1 MEPPGSPLDD
11 FILSLTSRPN
21 PRVVFLGTA
30 TGDSER
36 YRVNFYDAYLT
47 RKCRPIAL
55 PLFGRPERPPADV
68 VDEADVIYV
77 GGGNTA
83 NMLAI
88 WRVHGVDRAVRDAWE
103 RGAVLAG
110 VSAGAICWFE
120 FGLTDSF
127 GPLAPLPCLGFLG
140 GSMAPHYDVEAD
152 RRPALQRMVAS
163 GELPAGWG
171 VDNGVAL
178 HFAGTKL
185 VSVVA
190 STPGAAAYQVE
201 RDEAG
206 GAKETVV
213 RPTLLP

>member
-88 WRVHGVDRAVRDAWE
+88 WRVHGVDRAVRDAWQ

-110 VSAGAICWFE
+110 VSAGAICGSSSASPIRSVPSRHCRALASSAVRWRP
-120 FGLTDSF
+120 TTTSKPID
-127 GPLAPLPCLGFLG
+127 GPRFSAW
-140 GSMAPHYDVEAD
+140 S
-152 RRPALQRMVAS
+152 PAENS
-163 GELPAGWG
+163 P
-171 VDNGVAL
+171 
-178 HFAGTKL
+178 
-185 VSVVA
+185 
-190 STPGAAAYQVE
+190 P
-201 RDEAG
+201 G
-206 GAKETVV
+206 GAWTTAWRCTSPE
-213 RPTLLP
+213 PSS